1 MPQIPLSRRQVQR
14 QAISGQGFATERPL
28 VEDRTAELRAV
39 SQAFGQIENVINK
52 QIAEAEDIEIS
63 AFKTRLR
70 QKQNDLLHNKDTGFY
85 KVAGKDTTTQQDNYN
100 KDFSLYVDEQIKGLG
115 NDRLRQ
121 RAQVIADGYKVD
133 VDRQLNTHTMR
144 EMDKYDTAQF
154 KTNLDSLR
162 ENAALNYKDYTA
174 SVPKIQ
180 KSLAEQRAEI
190 ERYGARKGMS
200 RKMIDSMINDQS
212 SALHY
217 EVITGALNNGEDL
230 LARDYYA
237 AAKERNEIDGD
248 TSQKLDK
255 LVQASSVKG
264 ESIRQTNLI
273 FGESR
278 SLGEMLEE
286 ARAIKDPDV
295 MTATVQRVK
304 NRYNEHKLITK
315 EKVFQD
321 AQNIKEQLDQYSTMD
336 HIPPSQLGQLK
347 KEKRLLIE
355 RYAAL
360 MAKGE
365 RPNTDPLVKNKLMTM
380 ASTPELRSQFM
391 QTDLTDYITKLS
403 PSDYNSFLSM
413 RKSIQEGSSK
423 HDVEYGK
430 FLSDTAV
437 IKNVMAA
444 SGISGDRKEAEFTN
458 IVMQAAVEWQRVNQK
473 KDIPNDE
480 LYKLASRYALDVEV
494 KGRLYDPDKKVYQ
507 IQPGEKLLIPQDFLE
522 GMRLAYKKRG
532 LVYPEKNLEKVKAD
546 YLDYLSK
553 KGK

>member
-1 MPQIPLSRRQVQR
+1 MANITPGSFVAPTQVEHRLYQPNFEMMLKSI
-14 QAISGQGFATERPL
+14 QANQKFYDASMAKVNEVVDVLPGDVTERD
-28 VEDRTAELRAV
+28 VIAKGFSDRSEQVTDAYMQDVGRGSTNMRQLIR
-39 SQAFGQIENVINK
+39 
-52 QIAEAEDIEIS
+52 DIE
-63 AFKTRLR
+63 
-70 QKQNDLLHNKDTGFY
+70 KQNRPG
-85 KVAGKDTTTQQDNYN
+85 GKYFEWKKKYQMWSEHQKTQ
-100 KDFSLYVDEQIKGLG
+100 KKRLDEGKI
-115 NDRLRQ
+115 RQ
-121 RAQVIADGYKVD
+121 SQYWDSVMKPIQGYK
-133 VDRQLNTHTMR
+133 T
-144 EMDKYDTAQF
+144 F
-154 KTNLDSLR
+154 
-162 ENAALNYKDYTA
+162 
-174 SVPKIQ
+174 
-180 KSLAEQRAEI
+180 
-190 ERYGARKGMS
+190 
-200 RKMIDSMINDQS
+200 
-212 SALHY
+212 
-217 EVITGALNNGEDL
+217 GEDGSINPL
-230 LARDYYA
+230 NLMGSADA
-237 AAKERNEIDGD
+237 TDFHKMAMDLVKEKEAQLTETWGKPQRIGGNIVWAHDTVNEI
-248 TSQKLDK
+248 
-255 LVQASSVKG
+255 
-264 ESIRQTNLI
+264 
-273 FGESR
+273 
-278 SLGEMLEE
+278 
-286 ARAIKDPDV
+286 
-295 MTATVQRVK
+295 
-304 NRYNEHKLITK
+304 RYDDLMQE
-315 EKVFQD
+315 V
-321 AQNIKEQLDQYSTMD
+321 S
-336 HIPPSQLGQLK
+336 
-347 KEKRLLIE
+347 
-355 RYAAL
+355 AAL

-444 SGISGDRKEAEFTN
+444 SGISGDKREAEFTN